1 MDIVEPDL
9 NRLMPTLSHA
19 DQQMAKPRVAHVQ
32 GFVTGFDTET
42 EEEKAKR
49 HVRAARFGIVAPP
62 APEIDPMLQLEVRQA
77 RAERFGVPLTE
88 VVALTSMLARALAPR
103 RDPAAGDARREDAV
117 HVYGDLS
124 NVFNG
129 EVMALFQPFGPKYT
143 EWLDDSSVNVVFE
156 DQFSAS
162 RALAQL
168 GKALPESAELDALGK
183 LGWRYAEAQDHAHK
197 PTPLLLRVAA
207 VTDVKSSVDEHRTMR
222 RGRRG
227 QTKPASGSKRTRD
240 DASAEHD
247 EAADASVEPTSKR
260 MLRDDVDADDDDD
273 L

>member
-1 MDIVEPDL
+1 VDIVEPDL

-49 HVRAARFGIVAPP
+49 HVRAARFGIVAAP
-62 APEIDPMLQLEVRQA
+62 APEVDPMLQLEARQA

-88 VVALTSMLARALAPR
+88 VAALTSMLARALAPR
-103 RDPAAGDARREDAV
+103 RDPALGDARREDAV

-156 DQFSAS
+156 DQFSAA

-168 GKALPESAELDALGK
+168 GKPLPQSPELDALQ
-183 LGWRYAEAQDHAHK
+183 GWKCAEAQDHAHK
-197 PTPLLLRVAA
+197 PAPLLLRMAA

-227 QTKPASGSKRTRD
+227 QTKPAAAPGSKRTRD
-240 DASAEHD
+240 AAEEDDD
-247 EAADASVEPTSKR
+247 EAAAEPTSKR
-260 MLRDDVDADDDDD
+260 MLRDDVEADDDDD